1 MERKRKNLSIFFVY
15 TKILSTFAIAKHI
28 VRYRTTGGERRPTSR
43 VWAFFNASYFKR
55 THDPHYT
62 ISGGTPVDI
71 TSVDEVY
78 MFRDRECCRFS
89 CLHGGD
95 APCREDGRHRTDIK
109 GKCESPTSPPFL
121 PIESGGQKETIG
133 NASEHVR

>member
-43 VWAFFNASYFKR
+43 VWAFFYASYFKR

-78 MFRDRECCRFS
+78 MFGDRECCRFS

-95 APCREDGRHRTDIK
+95 APCR
-109 GKCESPTSPPFL
+109 
-121 PIESGGQKETIG
+121 
-133 NASEHVR
+133 